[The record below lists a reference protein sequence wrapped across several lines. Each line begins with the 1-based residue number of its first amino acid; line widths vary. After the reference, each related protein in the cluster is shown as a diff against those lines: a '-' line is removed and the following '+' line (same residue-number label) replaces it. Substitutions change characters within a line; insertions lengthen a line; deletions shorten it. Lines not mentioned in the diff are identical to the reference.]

1 MIQFSLKCD
10 QGHSFD
16 SWFQSGDAFDK
27 LQAAGMVSCALC
39 GSTKISKSVMA
50 PRVTTSRSKSK
61 DVEPTTA
68 PAPSLSEP
76 QTDVEKAFAAM
87 REQVEKNSTYVGTN
101 FAQEARAM
109 HDGDAP
115 ERQIHGEAK
124 PEEAKK
130 LLEDGVPVV
139 PLPFMNT
146 RKTN

>member
-27 LQAAGMVSCALC
+27 LQAAGMVTCALC
-39 GSTKISKSVMA
+39 GSTNISKSVMA
-50 PRVTTSRSKSK
+50 PRVATSRSKSK
-61 DVEPTTA
+61 DVEPTPT

-76 QTDVEKAFAAM
+76 QSDVEKAFAAM

-130 LLEDGVPVV
+130 LIVDGVPVV

>member
-27 LQAAGMVSCALC
+27 LQAAGMVTCALC

-61 DVEPTTA
+61 DVEPTPT

-130 LLEDGVPVV
+130 LIEDGVPVV